1 MRLGLETPVLDLLGH
16 TACLRICTIT
26 SRKKGYLLRRG
37 LIFSTLRATGDSL
50 FLCRCQTSE
59 NIGNSQPAY
68 EGQTGHR
75 SWTRKSSTHLPLD
88 LSYTAVLRLYCMEA
102 GFTEPRPEITY
113 INESNLLLMA
123 WLEQVPFF
131 SSLQNRNHMDS
142 ILCISDSR
150 F

>member
-1 MRLGLETPVLDLLGH
+1 M
-16 TACLRICTIT
+16 LRVIA
-26 SRKKGYLLRRG
+26 
-37 LIFSTLRATGDSL
+37 FSCVDAKPLKL
-50 FLCRCQTSE
+50 FL
-59 NIGNSQPAY
+59 GNSQPAY

-150 F
+150 FGSIFRERGKAVVKKHIRCEQDDFDLLFVPTTR

>member
-1 MRLGLETPVLDLLGH
+1 MPNLFHFFSG
-16 TACLRICTIT
+16 TASPPTKDRQD
-26 SRKKGYLLRRG
+26 
-37 LIFSTLRATGDSL
+37 TGV
-50 FLCRCQTSE
+50 
-59 NIGNSQPAY
+59 GP
-68 EGQTGHR
+68 
-75 SWTRKSSTHLPLD
+75 SSTHLPLH
-88 LSYTAVLRLYCMEA
+88 LSYTAILRLYCMEA

>member
-1 MRLGLETPVLDLLGH
+1 M
-16 TACLRICTIT
+16 LRVIA
-26 SRKKGYLLRRG
+26 
-37 LIFSTLRATGDSL
+37 FSCVDAKPLKISGIASPPTKDRQDTGV
-50 FLCRCQTSE
+50 
-59 NIGNSQPAY
+59 GP
-68 EGQTGHR
+68 
-75 SWTRKSSTHLPLD
+75 STHLPLD